1 MLTVNYKHL
10 ELSQRN
16 NVRVG
21 SYTTVNHIA
30 DDYHGGWWQI
40 NVGSTFN
47 TSNLEETNPNLV
59 IQDFNLAEVGAPT
72 TPSPFTNILD
82 IVVDQQVT
90 EPSRNSYYGILSH
103 FNGATFQM
111 LLIPN
116 GL

>member
-1 MLTVNYKHL
+1 M
-10 ELSQRN
+10 
-16 NVRVG
+16 
-21 SYTTVNHIA
+21 
-30 DDYHGGWWQI
+30 
-40 NVGSTFN
+40 
-47 TSNLEETNPNLV
+47 

-103 FNGATFQM
+103 FNGATSPNV
-111 LLIPN
+111 IDSN